1 MPCGEGRRK
10 LRLVMG
16 RVIRAQLRSLEYG
29 ERNGYLK
36 DPGRGAPLARVD
48 FRHPIRYKKQK
59 ELFVAAE
66 GMYTGHFLYCG
77 KKATLVVGNVL
88 PLRSI
93 PEGAVVCN
101 VELHVGNIL
110 TVACVAR
117 ELILSLLDFLIKE
130 DYAKWMWSHDW
141 SSCRWRKN
149 REAHFL
155 RHVTH
160 TTIEHPH
167 GGGNRQHIGHAS
179 TVRPYAINQL
189 VRKLVS
195 LPREERVV
203 SEVKLPHQ
211 QPTLTRLRL

>member
-1 MPCGEGRRK
+1 
-10 LRLVMG
+10 MG
-16 RVIRAQLRSLEYG
+16 RVIRAQRKSACHWFRLQVPHSPPQGLDYG

-66 GMYTGHFLYCG
+66 GMYTGQFLYCG

-101 VELHVGNIL
+101 VELHVGDRG
-110 TVACVAR
+110 APAR
-117 ELILSLLDFLIKE
+117 ASG
-130 DYAKWMWSHDW
+130 DYSIVIAHNHDNDTT
-141 SSCRWRKN
+141 RWRKN

-155 RHVTH
+155 RQVTH
-160 TTIEHPH
+160 AYHKYRVKRNCWPIVRGLAMNPVEHPH

-179 TVRPYAINQL
+179 TKVGLIAARRTGHLRGQAAASAA
-189 VRKLVS
+189 K
-195 LPREERVV
+195 
-203 SEVKLPHQ
+203 SE
-211 QPTLTRLRL
+211 

>member
-1 MPCGEGRRK
+1 
-10 LRLVMG
+10 MG
-16 RVIRAQLRSLEYG
+16 RVIRAQLRSLDYG

-36 DPGRGAPLARVD
+36 DPGRGAALARVD
-48 FRHPIRYKKQK
+48 FRHPIRYKEQK

-66 GMYTGHFLYCG
+66 GMYSGQFLYCG

-93 PEGAVVCN
+93 HEGFRFL
-101 VELHVGNIL
+101 VEEEQRSPLLKAGNAYHKYRVKRNCWPIVRG
-110 TVACVAR
+110 VAMNPV
-117 ELILSLLDFLIKE
+117 
-130 DYAKWMWSHDW
+130 
-141 SSCRWRKN
+141 
-149 REAHFL
+149 
-155 RHVTH
+155 
-160 TTIEHPH
+160 EHPH

-179 TVRPYAINQL
+179 TVRPHAINQL

-211 QPTLTRLRL
+211 QPSLNRLDL